1 MRHQKRPST
10 SIEERTRHTRQRFR
24 RLAAAAGRVACREY
38 YPISVEFQCGDLR
51 RGEETVVTLQDF
63 GISRAFLGRRQDQAG
78 LGAAPD
84 LTRQHVMGGEM
95 NGEVDGRPDFMT
107 DKANDNGPP
116 PCRDGTIQSDAD

>member
-1 MRHQKRPST
+1 M
-10 SIEERTRHTRQRFR
+10 
-24 RLAAAAGRVACREY
+24 G
-38 YPISVEFQCGDLR
+38 
-51 RGEETVVTLQDF
+51 
-63 GISRAFLGRRQDQAG
+63 RQDQAG

-107 DKANDNGPP
+107 GKANDNGPP